1 MPIVFACPRC
11 RFVMKAPEDKGGL
24 KIKCSQCDV
33 TLEIPFLRGILVDV
47 PPEQATP
54 VVFGVS
60 GVKHGS
66 GSGITPKPTG
76 PTAQGVAP
84 APKETRIDDYLK
96 EAVQLKDDNDLEGA
110 VKLLRRAFEEIKR
123 EKALYPIDVFLRLP
137 LYLQQAGRN
146 KDAWQEFTVL
156 LTHGYPNQP
165 RDVVLI
171 YQERGKVLEL
181 MRRYLQH
188 DGREEIANVYEVFGQ
203 VCKAI
208 AVHKENRTREMRAFF
223 TKSVCND
230 CIDGLKKY
238 PGNLGRLQ
246 PIKEAIIE
254 ELGRFPDIDFD
265 KLAARI
271 DAALAARG

>member
-11 RFVMKAPEDKGGL
+11 RFVMKAPDDKGGL

-47 PPEQATP
+47 PPEQAAP

-66 GSGITPKPTG
+66 GAGITPKPAAL
-76 PTAQGVAP
+76 TAQGVAT
-84 APKETRIDDYLK
+84 APKALRADDYLR
-96 EAVQLKDDNDLEGA
+96 EAAQLKDENDLEGA
-110 VKLLRRAFEEIKR
+110 VKLLRRGFEEIKR
-123 EKALYPIDVFLRLP
+123 EKALYAIDTFLRLP
-137 LYLQQAGRN
+137 LYLQQAGRD
-146 KDAWQEFTVL
+146 KDAWQEFNLL

-171 YQERGKVLEL
+171 YQERGKVLEK
-181 MRRYLQH
+181 MRWYLQH
-188 DGREEIANVYEVFGQ
+188 DGKEAIASVYEIFAQ
-203 VCKAI
+203 VCKAV

-223 TKSVCND
+223 TKAVCNE

-246 PIKEAIIE
+246 PIKEAIVD
-254 ELGRFPDIDFD
+254 ELGRFPDVDFD
-265 KLAARI
+265 KLAERI
-271 DAALAARG
+271 DAALAVRG